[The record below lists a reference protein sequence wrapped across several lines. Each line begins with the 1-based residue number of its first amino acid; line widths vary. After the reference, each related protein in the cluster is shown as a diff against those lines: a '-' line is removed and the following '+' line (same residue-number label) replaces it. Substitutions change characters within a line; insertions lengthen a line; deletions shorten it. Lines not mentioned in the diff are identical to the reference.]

1 MAMDSMGETFYEYEL
16 SARDIQNRETRKAA
30 LREALENMQAPLEEV
45 RAAREAG
52 NLDKAM
58 KPVGEVKRILGEA
71 GINDHNPHQD
81 AEEKELIQ
89 KHVDIAFELLEIT
102 AEQLVKATNE
112 LIGKWGED
120 FIRESLHKVHLN
132 LRLAVFLSD
141 YYIAC
146 LEKNE
151 EWFQKIAEDV
161 YYDDPWFEKKR
172 NSIFHSQIFCGVQID
187 SWKSGIAEKYSLMRI
202 YLAAATYPMLEANY
216 TRLAQKDFD
225 YIPEEQ
231 LSIREQVRRRYA
243 NSHYEDQKHFFNHK
257 HSGLAKLPPLTR
269 SELILAEQLF
279 DKNKWAKDTLRETGS
294 LPEELRKDPEVVCAR
309 PKPTLIFDEFRECFL
324 EKYNELLIGSQEEEK
339 PGLGILGYITT
350 PEPTDEE
357 LAEGVKKMRENA
369 VTLLENFREEHFI
382 RDRKTGRYSLRE
394 EYGNQYE
401 NQYGQTIDV
410 FTTQKDFSFASNVDL
425 FQFLAGRLEADHYD
439 GYKQLNEAGATEE
452 DVETLLYLGKTI
464 YQEDITSRMWI
475 EIGAMFGWAIVVC
488 GFFTRGRGLT
498 FKGACELP
506 VGLFAN
512 VYFFIVDTRNYRE
525 ALRYAFYRPDGSRP
539 SYQDMS
545 ELESLAFAAAASTLM
560 VPFFTGIPQLAR
572 GLRNGDDIAK
582 KVTFKLGDD
591 IAKNFKIQSSQIADE
606 HMPWASVLVRKF
618 KRFWNSFTEGIKG
631 NPYAVSSLEKLASLE
646 GKSTP
651 PPTNLEQN
659 LSPYRLEQNLPHPNP
674 QQILLLPDSRNLPSS
689 TNSTF

>member
-1 MAMDSMGETFYEYEL
+1 MAMDSTGETFYEYEL

-30 LREALENMQAPLEEV
+30 LREALENMQAPLEEA

-52 NLDKAM
+52 NPDKAM
-58 KPVGEVKRILGEA
+58 EILQEPVGEAKRILEEA

-81 AEEKELIQ
+81 EEEKELRN
-89 KHVDIAFELLEIT
+89 KYEEISNEMPKII
-102 AEQLVKATNE
+102 AEQSVKATSE

-120 FIRESLHKVHLN
+120 FIRESLHKVHVN
-132 LRLAVFLSD
+132 LRLAVFMSD

-151 EWFQKIAEDV
+151 EWFQKIAEKV
-161 YYDDPWFEKKR
+161 YYDDPWFEKTR
-172 NSIFHSQIFCGVQID
+172 NSTLHSQMFCGVQIN
-187 SWKSGIAEKYSLMRI
+187 SWRSEIAEKYPLMRV
-202 YLAAATYPMLEANY
+202 YLAAATYSLLEANY

-225 YIPEEQ
+225 YIHEES
-231 LSIREQVRRRYA
+231 LSIREQVRRKLA
-243 NSHYEDQKHFFNHK
+243 ESHYEDQKHFLNHK
-257 HSGLAKLPPLTR
+257 FSGLAKLPPLTR
-269 SELILAEQLF
+269 NELILAEQLF
-279 DKNKWAKDTLRETGS
+279 DKNKWAKDTLRETGN

-324 EKYNELLIGSQEEEK
+324 EKYSELLIGSQEEKK

-357 LAEGVKKMRENA
+357 LAEGVKKIRKNA

-394 EYGNQYE
+394 EYRNQYE

-410 FTTQKDFSFASNVDL
+410 VTIQKDFSFASNVDL
-425 FQFLAGRLEADHYD
+425 FQFLAGRLETDND

-452 DVETLLYLGKTI
+452 DVETLLELGKTI

-475 EIGAMFGWAIVVC
+475 EIGAMVGWAIVVC

-498 FKGACELP
+498 LKGACELP

-512 VYFFIVDTRNYRE
+512 AHFFIVDTRNYRK

-539 SYQDMS
+539 AYQDVS
-545 ELESLAFAAAASTLM
+545 ELESLAFAAVASTLM
-560 VPFFTGIPQLAR
+560 IPLFTGIPQLAR

-618 KRFWNSFTEGIKG
+618 KKILELFYFTEGSKG

-646 GKSTP
+646 RKSTP
-651 PPTNLEQN
+651 PPTNLLPHQN
-659 LSPYRLEQNLPHPNP
+659 LSP
-674 QQILLLPDSRNLPSS
+674 
-689 TNSTF
+689 